1 MRFFKPVLGML
12 AVVLLLLSRAAAS
25 AGIDELPPCAVSAVC
40 ILIFSYTQ
48 LTWA

>member
-1 MRFFKPVLGML
+1 MRFFKPVLGVL